1 MLFTFGKLHS
11 VTNTKF
17 SMPTGHLT
25 FKAARLRRSMV
36 VVTLAA
42 DDLKIITHLYVYLQ
56 ILLYSE
62 QPICIHSTGPLLV
75 S

>member
-42 DDLKIITHLYVYLQ
+42 DDLKIITHLYVYFQ

-62 QPICIHSTGPLLV
+62 
-75 S
+75 